1 MKKLI
6 RHILKEDEGNNLE
19 QRFRNSMQKLQYIFE
34 SQYPL
39 FYLTSQGIKTRN
51 IYSPRQ
57 LELSQLQGLPLAT
70 TIFLELRDALS
81 PRLRSLVKFLG
92 NGFVFLL
99 TQVIGRAIGLVV
111 RGILQGVGN
120 TWQETRYGKNR
131 SRENSNF

>member
-1 MKKLI
+1 
-6 RHILKEDEGNNLE
+6 
-19 QRFRNSMQKLQYIFE
+19 
-34 SQYPL
+34 
-39 FYLTSQGIKTRN
+39 
-51 IYSPRQ
+51 
-57 LELSQLQGLPLAT
+57 
-70 TIFLELRDALS
+70 LELRDALS